1 MADIE
6 LKHTDGGAGEPAIVL
21 VHGFCSG
28 PEDWAPQAERL
39 CLNHRVITVALR
51 GHGISERGSSEMT
64 MEQLAADCLDLLRT
78 KGIRRAVF
86 AGHSMGTR
94 IAIDAHRQA
103 PDLVSGL
110 ILVDGSNSTAIAD
123 LETALAGY
131 QSVIADKGYRA
142 FADALFAQM
151 FFDTQHDALKEKY
164 IARALAVPEETA
176 SPLYLNLITW
186 DGTVARGALKN
197 AAVPILVVQST
208 TRDASG
214 GRRPLNLGETGVFEN
229 FVQEL
234 APHAEIVG
242 MPDLGHY
249 TMLEA
254 PDEVNATIDKW
265 LDSNGLRP

>member
-6 LKHTDGGAGEPAIVL
+6 LKYTDSGTGEPAIVL

-28 PEDWAPQAERL
+28 PEDWAPQAEHLSNR
-39 CLNHRVITVALR
+39 HRVITVALR

-64 MEQLAADCLDLLRT
+64 MEQLATDCLDLLRA
-78 KGIRRAVF
+78 KGISKAVF

-110 ILVDGSNSTAIAD
+110 VLADGSNSTAISD
-123 LETALAGY
+123 LETALAGF
-131 QSVIADKGYRA
+131 QSILEDKGYRA

-151 FFDTQHDALKEKY
+151 FFDSQYDTLKEKY
-164 IARALAVPEETA
+164 IARALAVPEQTA
-176 SPLYLNLITW
+176 SPLYRNLITW
-186 DGTVARGALKN
+186 DGTIARDALKN
-197 AAVPILVVQST
+197 ASIPILVIQST

-214 GRRPLNLGETGVFEN
+214 GRRPLQPGETGVYEA
-229 FVQEL
+229 FVQEF
-234 APHAEIVG
+234 APHAEVVA
-242 MPDLGHY
+242 MPKLGHY

-254 PDEVNATIDKW
+254 PDEVNKAIDSW
-265 LDSNGLRP
+265 LDRNNLRH